1 MFLND
6 EKFLAKVLH
15 LLVNILGYK
24 PALTTSQFFSYGY
37 AAPKMVLCM
46 DVVNLVKR
54 TRRDLQKKADLKKK
68 RPVTTREPNVGLYTV
83 HDQSVEK
90 SRDYSY
96 SRQEVEKK
104 TTVENVTY
112 SGQKN
117 PQPFTRQTVQNQ
129 KDLNKRQR
137 RDQMASRSKQ
147 RDSLTRQCCVA
158 TQERQMER
166 SSSSGYQPLRATR
179 DSAHK
184 HHLNYL
190 SSPKQKSSTKKSE

>member
-96 SRQEVEKK
+96 SRQEVEKR

-112 SGQKN
+112 SGEKN
-117 PQPFTRQTVQNQ
+117 LQPFTRQTVQNQ
-129 KDLNKRQR
+129 KDLKKRQR

-147 RDSLTRQCCVA
+147 RDSLTKQCCVA

-166 SSSSGYQPLRATR
+166 SSSSGY
-179 DSAHK
+179 
-184 HHLNYL
+184 
-190 SSPKQKSSTKKSE
+190 